1 MDALTVSKNL
11 RLLGKASKKKSH
23 KLGLFAQ
30 PPLTPPSLLNLGP
43 LSDYTFLALK
53 TLFKGKNAL
62 CLRVVRFPFQ
72 SANVNLYC
80 YNGHSLDIRSSK
92 GEVIMVKFFFGL
104 FHVLVH
110 LEQY

>member
-1 MDALTVSKNL
+1 MLLSTKFHFLPGVTLLVHIAATLGALSNYHKEL
-11 RLLGKASKKKSH
+11 REGFKKKSH

-62 CLRVVRFPFQ
+62 CLR
-72 SANVNLYC
+72 LYC
-80 YNGHSLDIRSSK
+80 ANIDQIDRLG
-92 GEVIMVKFFFGL
+92 
-104 FHVLVH
+104 
-110 LEQY
+110 